1 MSTAIPLVYDSPVF
15 RMACQQFD
23 LVADLLE
30 IPDSARDRLKFPKR
44 SVSVAMPVR
53 RDDGS
58 VSVFMGYRVQ
68 HHLTLGPT
76 KGGVRFHPEVTLGE
90 VAALAMWMSWKCALT
105 GLPYGGAKGGVTCN
119 PRELSTAE
127 LERVTRRYTQEL
139 IPFIGPQI
147 DIPAPDMGTNEQ
159 TMAWMMD
166 TYSLQS
172 GHCVPAVVTGK
183 PVGLGG
189 SLGRREAT
197 GRGVAYLVSR
207 AMDTIG
213 LSANGATAVVQ
224 GYGNVGSIAASTMAR
239 QGIKIIAV
247 SDAFGGLYNAKG
259 IDLDKLDQHV
269 ARTRSVVGFDGAEA
283 ISNEQLL
290 LTPCDILVP
299 AALERQITAE
309 NAAKIQ
315 CRILAEGANGPTTP
329 EADAIIAQRPEIFL
343 IPDILCNAGGVVVS
357 YFEWVQD
364 LQSFFWDEGEVM
376 SKLYRILEQ
385 SFMQTVN
392 FAKKRGVSMRLAA
405 LSLGIQR
412 VHEAKQMRGLFP

>member
-1 MSTAIPLVYDSPVF
+1 MSTAIPQVYDSPVF

-23 LVADLLE
+23 LVAEFLE

-58 VSVFMGYRVQ
+58 TAVFMGYRVQ

-76 KGGVRFHPEVTLGE
+76 KGGVRFHPDVTLGE

-119 PRELSTAE
+119 PLELSTAE

-207 AMDTIG
+207 AMDTLGIAA
-213 LSANGATAVVQ
+213 SGATAVVQ
-224 GYGNVGSIAASTMAR
+224 GYGNVGGIAASTMVR

-247 SDAFGGLYNAKG
+247 SDAFGGLYNSKG
-259 IDLDKLDQHV
+259 IDLAKLDEHV
-269 ARTRSVVGFDGAEA
+269 AKTRSVVGFDGAEA
-283 ISNEQLL
+283 IKNDQLL
-290 LTPCDILVP
+290 LTPCDVLVP
-299 AALERQITAE
+299 AALERQITAA
-309 NAAKIQ
+309 NAGKIQ

-329 EADAIIAQRPEIFL
+329 EADAILAQRPDIFL

-392 FAKKRGVSMRLAA
+392 FAKKRGVSMRFAA

-412 VHEAKQMRGLFP
+412 VHEAKRMRGLFP

>member
-1 MSTAIPLVYDSPVF
+1 MSNMIPQVYDTPIF

-23 LVADLLE
+23 LVADFLE
-30 IPDSARDRLKFPKR
+30 LPEGSRERLKMPKR
-44 SVSVAMPVR
+44 AVTVAMPVR

-58 VSVFMGYRVQ
+58 VTVFMGYRVQ

-76 KGGVRFHPEVTLGE
+76 KGGVRFHPDVTLGE
-90 VAALAMWMSWKCALT
+90 VGALAMWMSWKCALT
-105 GLPYGGAKGGVTCN
+105 GLPYGGAKGGVTCD
-119 PRELSTAE
+119 PRALSIGE

-166 TYSLQS
+166 TYSLQT

-183 PVGLGG
+183 PVSLGG
-189 SLGRREAT
+189 SLGRREST
-197 GRGVAYLVSR
+197 GRGVAYLISR

-213 LSANGATAVVQ
+213 IAAQGATAVVQ
-224 GYGNVGSIAASTMAR
+224 GYGNVGSVAAASLSRM
-239 QGIKIIAV
+239 GLKVLAV
-247 SDAFGGLYNAKG
+247 SDAFGGLYNANG
-259 IDLDKLDQHV
+259 IDLVKLDEYV
-269 ARTRSVVGFDGAEA
+269 AKTRSIVGFDGAEP
-283 ISNEQLL
+283 ITNEELL
-290 LTPCDILVP
+290 ITPCDVLVP
-299 AALERQITAE
+299 AAMERQITGD

-329 EADAIIAQRPEIFL
+329 EADAIIAERAEIFV
-343 IPDILCNAGGVVVS
+343 IPDILCNAGGVIVS

-385 SFMQTVN
+385 AFMQALN
-392 FAKKRGVSMRLAA
+392 FSRKRNVSMRFAA